1 MAAAAGDGGSV
12 PPKTPIAEAP
22 PASRPHVTRNAMPWE
37 KCVAGV
43 QLALKDPKVVFLRE
57 QIEKAGCT
65 VWPTFFRAAIC
76 TSSGNYASGVGV
88 QVCCNHMR
96 RQDELTQVI
105 IHELV
110 HVYDDCVVKNI
121 DWKNCAHQACSE
133 IRANHLSGNC
143 HYKRELMK
151 GFLKI
156 KGHEPECVR
165 RRALLSV
172 KNNPHCSEKAAE
184 AAVEKVWDMCYNDPR
199 PFDKAL

>member
-12 PPKTPIAEAP
+12 PPKSPTAEAP
-22 PASRPHVTRNAMPWE
+22 PASQPRLTPNTMPWE
-37 KCVAGV
+37 RCVAGV
-43 QLALKDPKVVFLRE
+43 QSALKDPLARFLRE

-65 VWPTFFRAAIC
+65 VWPTLIRAAIC
-76 TSSGNYASGVGV
+76 TASGGYTSGKGIE
-88 QVCCNHMR
+88 VCCNHMR
-96 RQDELTQVI
+96 KQDEITQVI

-110 HVYDDCVVKNI
+110 HAYDDCVVKNI
-121 DWKNCAHQACSE
+121 NWNNCAHHACSE

-156 KGHEPECVR
+156 KGHEPECVK

-172 KNNPHCSEKAAE
+172 QNNPSCRGKAAKE
-184 AAVEKVWDMCYNDPR
+184 AVENVWDTCYNDPR
-199 PFDKAL
+199 PFDKAP

>member
-1 MAAAAGDGGSV
+1 
-12 PPKTPIAEAP
+12 
-22 PASRPHVTRNAMPWE
+22 
-37 KCVAGV
+37 
-43 QLALKDPKVVFLRE
+43 
-57 QIEKAGCT
+57 
-65 VWPTFFRAAIC
+65 
-76 TSSGNYASGVGV
+76 
-88 QVCCNHMR
+88 MR
-96 RQDELTQVI
+96 RQDEINQVI

-110 HVYDDCVVKNI
+110 HAYDDCVVKNI

-156 KGHEPECVR
+156 KGHEPECVK

-184 AAVEKVWDMCYNDPR
+184 AAVEK
-199 PFDKAL
+199 PFGNAFRTTGMLTMWRRLACVPCVGMRGRVVVRHGCAGRRCVGSLGVQAAWNWCLDAWATPWVAQTW